1 MMWQP
6 QQQRYNTR
14 DKRHNNNL
22 MNTTENKKH
31 IEIAPALGIVIILF
45 LVALAGILFY
55 KGLLLTKTE
64 QAQSPLRVDTSV
76 ALEKA
81 ETDELTVRQQLAQ
94 IERQL
99 EEVSVEVSSND
110 LFELDQLDA
119 ELIDFT
125 ELDEI
130 FNFEL

>member
-1 MMWQP
+1 
-6 QQQRYNTR
+6 
-14 DKRHNNNL
+14 
-22 MNTTENKKH
+22 MNITENKKH

-55 KGLLLTKTE
+55 KGLLLTQDE
-64 QAQSPLRVDTSV
+64 QAQEPVTLDTSV
-76 ALEKA
+76 ATENVA
-81 ETDELTVRQQLAQ
+81 EEPQTVREELVQ

-99 EEVSVEVSSND
+99 EEVSAEVSGDD
-110 LFELDQLDA
+110 LFDLDELDA

-125 ELDEI
+125 DLDEI